1 MLVIQELLIRKWH
14 NRTTRCFGFLQMI
27 LCTVFCVVR
36 FHKPS
41 SHLYFLPP
49 FCSSSSPPSF
59 LTNPF
64 YSLLCS
70 LSVVLS
76 GEAGWATHIGQL
88 HLENLQEEKGCEKK
102 ITNERIKK
110 DKTRRKKR
118 HLLKTSRSKGLR
130 WQYGPNISLGFV
142 FQSLSSVLT
151 GATEVQGEL

>member
-1 MLVIQELLIRKWH
+1 
-14 NRTTRCFGFLQMI
+14 MI

-49 FCSSSSPPSF
+49 FCYSSSPPSF

-110 DKTRRKKR
+110 RQDTKKKKAPAEDKQVKR
-118 HLLKTSRSKGLR
+118 FEMTIWAKYKSGICISVPLLSTHRS
-130 WQYGPNISLGFV
+130 Y
-142 FQSLSSVLT
+142 
-151 GATEVQGEL
+151 